1 MVARAVFSCAV
12 FVGSLFSSAIAG
24 AASTAEELL
33 EEINR
38 LPAAERQARLEKGA
52 RKEGSVVWYVSMN
65 RSNAQDL
72 ANAFEADYPFLKVN
86 VLSGGGPKLVNRI
99 VAEHRGKAYLYD
111 VLLTRSLMLNYL
123 RRGAII
129 MRYQTPYRKF
139 LPDGFFDRDGYF
151 NGVFSTAQVFLF
163 NTRLVNRA
171 EAPKSIEDLLH
182 TRWKGK
188 LTMDQEAF
196 DWLAAILDH
205 YGEEKGKEIAK
216 RLGEQN
222 LQTRRGHNLIAELVA
237 AGELPMTIDAYT
249 HEAARL
255 KKAGAPV
262 EYVFPEPF
270 VPVKTPTAVYASSNP
285 PHPHTMALFIDFL
298 LSKKGQEIMERH
310 GRWVAHKEISSAEV
324 GDKKILI
331 PSPEK
336 WGDREKELARLF
348 GQLLRRERP

>member
-1 MVARAVFSCAV
+1 MIARAVFWFAV
-12 FVGSLFSSAIAG
+12 FAGSVSLSANSR
-24 AASTAEELL
+24 AASTAEDLL

-52 RKEGSVVWYVSMN
+52 RKEGSVAWYVAMN
-65 RSNAQDL
+65 RSHAQDL
-72 ANAFEADYPFLKVN
+72 VNAFEAGYPFLKVN

-123 RRGAII
+123 RRGAMI
-129 MRYQTPYRKF
+129 MRYRVPYRKF
-139 LPDGFFDRDGYF
+139 LPDGFFDQDGYF

-163 NTRLVNRA
+163 NTRLVSRQ

-188 LTMDQEAF
+188 LTIDQEAY

-205 YGEEKGKEIAK
+205 YGEEKGKQIAR

-222 LQTRRGHNLIAELVA
+222 LQTRRGHNLVAELVA
-237 AGELPMTIDAYT
+237 AGELPITIDAYT
-249 HEAARL
+249 HEAVRL

-262 EYVFPEPF
+262 DYVFPEPF
-270 VPVKTPTAVYASSNP
+270 VPVKTPTAAYASSNP
-285 PHPHTMALFIDFL
+285 PHPHAMALFIDFL

-310 GRWVAHKEISSAEV
+310 GRWVAHKEITSAEV

-336 WGDREKELARLF
+336 WGDREKELAKLF
-348 GQLLRRERP
+348 GQLLRREKP